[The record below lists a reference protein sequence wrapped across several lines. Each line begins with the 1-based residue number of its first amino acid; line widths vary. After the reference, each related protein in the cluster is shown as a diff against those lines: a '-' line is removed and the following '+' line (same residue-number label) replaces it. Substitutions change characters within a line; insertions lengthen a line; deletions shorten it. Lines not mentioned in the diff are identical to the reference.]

1 MGFNVAMLAK
11 ISWRVLR
18 KLESMLSKGRQILN
32 QGLRWRVGNE
42 ELVRVADPWAPDLKV
57 SELIR
62 ADRQG

>member
-1 MGFNVAMLAK
+1 
-11 ISWRVLR
+11 
-18 KLESMLSKGRQILN
+18 MLSRGWKGILRGRQILN

-62 ADRQG
+62 ADRQGWRLDVTSHID